1 MDIAELQQEFQRK
14 LASIADV
21 KALEELRNDY
31 LGRKRGVITA
41 LLKELPT
48 LPPEERKLAGS
59 QINQFKQ
66 LVEAEL
72 ERKTNQLEGP
82 ARIQI
87 VDWTLPGSGY
97 VPGAIH
103 PITLVRQKIENI
115 FRSMGYAIV
124 EGPEIETDFHN
135 FTALNFPPDHPAR
148 DTQDTLFVDR
158 KDEAGKNQLLRTH
171 TSPVQIRAMLRCP
184 PPVRILCP
192 GRVYRKDEIDATHS
206 PIFHQVEA
214 LVVDENITFADL
226 KGTLLYFLQELF
238 STEVQLSFRPTFFP
252 FTEPSADV
260 SVSCVFCKSKGCSV
274 CKYSG
279 WIEILGSG
287 MVHPNVLENV
297 GYDSEKY
304 TGFAFGLGLDR
315 FFLHRGQSFSLRLF
329 RFRLRGGNLTCPGL
343 LRSRTSLAHD
353 LIQGCR
359 IGGGLGSLL
368 GQSLHQKLLSL
379 KLGQ

>member
-1 MDIAELQQEFQRK
+1 MDIDQLQQQFYQK
-14 LASIADV
+14 LSSANDA
-21 KALEELRNDY
+21 KALEELRNEY
-31 LGRKRGVITA
+31 LGRKRGLVTV
-41 LLKELPT
+41 LLKELLT
-48 LPPEERKLAGS
+48 LSPAERKNAGR
-59 QINQFKQ
+59 QINELKQ
-66 LVEAEL
+66 LIETGL
-72 ERKTNQLEGP
+72 ERKTEQLSQP
-82 ARIQI
+82 APTEV
-87 VDWTLPGSGY
+87 VDWSLPGLEHKLG
-97 VPGAIH
+97 GIH

-115 FRSMGYAIV
+115 FRSMGYAIE
-124 EGPEIETDFHN
+124 EGPEIETDFYN

-148 DTQDTLFVDR
+148 DTQDTLFVNR
-158 KDEAGKNQLLRTH
+158 HDESGKNLLLRTH
-171 TSPVQIRAMLRCP
+171 TSPVQIRTMLKYP

-206 PIFHQVEA
+206 PIFHQIEA

-238 STEVQLSFRPTFFP
+238 STDVQLSFRPTFFP

-315 FFLHRGQSFSLRLF
+315 IAILLYGIPDIRLF
-329 RFRLRGGNLTCPGL
+329 FQNDIRFL
-343 LRSRTSLAHD
+343 S
-353 LIQGCR
+353 QFR
-359 IGGGLGSLL
+359 IAMP
-368 GQSLHQKLLSL
+368 
-379 KLGQ
+379 

>member
-1 MDIAELQQEFQRK
+1 MNIEDLQQEFYRK
-14 LASIADV
+14 LSSIADR
-21 KALEELRNDY
+21 KALEELRSDY
-31 LGRKRGVITA
+31 VGRKRGVVTA
-41 LLKELPT
+41 LLKELPS
-48 LPPEERKLAGS
+48 LAQEDRKPAGS
-59 QINQFKQ
+59 SINQFKQ

-72 ERKTNQLEGP
+72 ERKEKQLEEPGRTP
-82 ARIQI
+82 I
-87 VDWTLPGSGY
+87 VDWTLPGAEY
-97 VPGAIH
+97 TLGALH

-115 FRSMGYAIV
+115 FRTMGYAVV
-124 EGPEIETDFHN
+124 EGPEVETDFHN

-158 KDEAGKNQLLRTH
+158 KDESGKNQLLRTH
-171 TSPVQIRAMLRCP
+171 TSPVQIRTMLQYP

-238 STEVQLSFRPTFFP
+238 SSEVQLSFRPTFFP

-260 SVSCVFCKSKGCSV
+260 SVSCVFCKSKGCNV
-274 CKYSG
+274 CKQSG

-315 FFLHRGQSFSLRLF
+315 VAILMYGIPDIRLF
-329 RFRLRGGNLTCPGL
+329 FQNDVRF
-343 LRSRTSLAHD
+343 
-353 LIQGCR
+353 
-359 IGGGLGSLL
+359 
-368 GQSLHQKLLSL
+368 LS
-379 KLGQ
+379 QFRVMP

>member
-1 MDIAELQQEFQRK
+1 MNIQDLQQQFYQK
-14 LASIADV
+14 LSASNDA

-31 LGRKRGVITA
+31 LGRKRGILTA

-48 LPPEERKLAGS
+48 LAPEERKNAGR
-59 QINQFKQ
+59 QINELKQ
-66 LVEAEL
+66 LVELEL
-72 ERKTNQLEGP
+72 ERKTEQLSQAVP
-82 ARIQI
+82 AEV
-87 VDWTLPGSGY
+87 VDWSLPGTEYRLG
-97 VPGAIH
+97 GIH

-115 FRSMGYAIV
+115 FRSMGYAIE
-124 EGPEIETDFHN
+124 EGPEIETDFYN

-148 DTQDTLFVDR
+148 DTQDTLFVNR
-158 KDEAGKNQLLRTH
+158 QDESGKNLLLRTH
-171 TSPVQIRAMLRCP
+171 TSPVQIRTMLKYP
-184 PPVRILCP
+184 PPVRVLCP

-206 PIFHQVEA
+206 PIFHQIEA

-226 KGTLLYFLQELF
+226 KGTLHYFLQELF
-238 STEVQLSFRPTFFP
+238 SEDVQLSFRPTFFP

-274 CKYSG
+274 CKHSG

-315 FFLHRGQSFSLRLF
+315 IAILLYGIPDIRLF
-329 RFRLRGGNLTCPGL
+329 FQNDIRFL
-343 LRSRTSLAHD
+343 S
-353 LIQGCR
+353 QFR
-359 IGGGLGSLL
+359 IVMP
-368 GQSLHQKLLSL
+368 
-379 KLGQ
+379 